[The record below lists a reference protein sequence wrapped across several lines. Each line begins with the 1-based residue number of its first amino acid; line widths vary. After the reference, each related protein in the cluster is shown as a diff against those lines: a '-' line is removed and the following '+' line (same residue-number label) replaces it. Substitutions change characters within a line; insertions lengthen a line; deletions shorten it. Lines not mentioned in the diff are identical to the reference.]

1 MVAPL
6 NHLDR
11 DLLPSIF
18 FSIWTSPFRY
28 IDIEYQYIDSFEKYW
43 YQYGH
48 FENIDKSILKNI
60 NIDKQGGQWS
70 R

>member
-28 IDIEYQYIDSFEKYW
+28 IDIEYQYSD
-43 YQYGH
+43 
-48 FENIDKSILKNI
+48 ILKNI
-60 NIDKQGGQWS
+60 DIDMVIFENINIDIDKAIQ
-70 R
+70 